1 MNRFG
6 VRTELLVEHDPY
18 PPNATGGHMGI
29 QRITSGLGKRQNYQR
44 AHTIQ
49 PLVAVLA
56 NKELRVHI
64 RSEVAIET
72 RVGIPSE
79 VLIASGR
86 TSLVKNPKN
95 AMLDDHNANR
105 YLHTAYRSV
114 SANR

>member
-1 MNRFG
+1 
-6 VRTELLVEHDPY
+6 V
-18 PPNATGGHMGI
+18 PPVVTWECSVLQADWVKG
-29 QRITSGLGKRQNYQR
+29 RIINVPTLSN
-44 AHTIQ
+44 
-49 PLVAVLA
+49 VCVVVLT
-56 NKELRVHI
+56 NKELRVHT

-72 RVGIPSE
+72 RVGDSSE

-95 AMLDDHNANR
+95 AMLVDHYANR